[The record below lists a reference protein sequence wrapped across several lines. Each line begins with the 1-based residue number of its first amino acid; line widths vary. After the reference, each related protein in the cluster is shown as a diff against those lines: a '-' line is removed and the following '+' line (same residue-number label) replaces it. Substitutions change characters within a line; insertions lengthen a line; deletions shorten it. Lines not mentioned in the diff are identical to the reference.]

1 MMWVNYAFALFMF
14 DTVLFG
20 KRVEADFEGTM
31 ENRSNNTS
39 VLHGQYEE

>member
-1 MMWVNYAFALFMF
+1 MMWVNYAFALFIF

-31 ENRSNNTS
+31 ENTIKQNPST
-39 VLHGQYEE
+39 L